1 MIPTDLVSRSA
12 SRHDVRSG
20 AGPDACP
27 DSRPDARPGCRPAA
41 RIPSSLAAAVLPR
54 GPSWALATLLL
65 AAIPAALCS
74 GPAVAAPAAAPA
86 AKSLQDVTQGLA
98 AQPGF
103 IDLWRDTAQGRVLL
117 GVSALDQ
124 PFLLM
129 SSLPYALGSNDVGL
143 DRRQSGEVKLVRFQK
158 HGNRLFLVQDNTRY
172 VAASADADERAAVA
186 ESFAGAVLWAG
197 DILASDGAR
206 HLVDFSSFLLADQHG
221 VAARL
226 AETRQGGYSVDPKR
240 SAVLAADAKV
250 FPGNVEMEALLTFQ
264 GPGQGEW
271 VKQVAADPASLT
283 MRQHISMV
291 RLPDGGYRPRAYHP
305 QSGGFDTGYMDFATP
320 LASSLD
326 VRWQVRHR
334 LEKTVPGEAASPV
347 KKPIVYYVD
356 RGAPEPVRNALLEGA
371 RWWATA
377 FEKAGF
383 KDAYRV
389 ELLPEGADPM
399 DVRYNIITWTHR
411 ATRGWSYGNALAHPL
426 TGEIIRGAVTLGSQ
440 RVRQDILIAE
450 SLLAPYGANGKDGA
464 PSDGRERLAEQMA
477 LARLRQ
483 LAAHEVGHTLGF
495 AHNFAASRHGNGSV
509 MDYPHPVL
517 KLDAQG
523 NVDLDGAYGAGLG
536 RWDDYIVRH
545 VYGEF
550 AGDEQAALAQLRR
563 EAQAAGLTYVGDAD
577 ARSPGAA
584 HPHGL
589 LWDFGPDIVQSWD
602 SLSAVRKRAL
612 DGFSFNV
619 LPDGRQ
625 AGEIEARLV
634 PVYLL
639 QRYQAEGLAR
649 LVAGGEF
656 DYAAVAD
663 IRAGAARGGVRPVPP
678 ATQRAAL
685 ERLAATL
692 KAEYLALPPHVL
704 DAMTPP
710 SQGYERNREYFA
722 TRMGG
727 LFDALSAAEAAAAHT
742 ASFLLDPGRLNRLA
756 WQHARDARQPGVAEV
771 LALLLQ
777 RTWRRDTVPAA
788 LAGGEA
794 VQLAANWVLLDTL
807 LHTLNGAKLHAGV
820 DAEVRTALGQLAGWL
835 EKNPGKG
842 VTAASRRE
850 AATLVRAYLRDPRS
864 VTLRALPPVPPGAP
878 I

>member
-1 MIPTDLVSRSA
+1 MIPTRSTPVPYQLA
-12 SRHDVRSG
+12 T
-20 AGPDACP
+20 
-27 DSRPDARPGCRPAA
+27 
-41 RIPSSLAAAVLPR
+41 SL
-54 GPSWALATLLL
+54 LATLLL
-65 AAIPAALCS
+65 TAIPAIPAIAAT
-74 GPAVAAPAAAPA
+74 PAVS
-86 AKSLQDVTQGLA
+86 AKTLQDYTQGLA
-98 AQPGF
+98 PQAGF

-117 GVSALDQ
+117 GVSTLDQ
-124 PFLLM
+124 PFLLT

-143 DRRQSGEVKLVRFQK
+143 DRRQSGEVKMVRFQK
-158 HGNRLFLVQDNTRY
+158 FGNRLFLVQDNTRFI
-172 VAASADADERAAVA
+172 ANSRDADERAAVA

-197 DILASDGAR
+197 DIVASDGGR

-226 AETRQGGYSVDPKR
+226 AETKQGGYSVDAKR
-240 SAVLAADAKV
+240 SAVLAADAKA
-250 FPGNVEMEALLTFQ
+250 FPDNIELEALLTFQ

-271 VKQVAADPASLT
+271 VRQVAADPGSLT

-291 RLPDGGYRPRAYHP
+291 RLPDSGYRPRAYHP
-305 QSGGFDTGYMDFATP
+305 QSGGFDTGYIDFATP

-334 LEKTVPGEAASPV
+334 LEKTDPNAAVSTV

-356 RGAPEPVRNALLEGA
+356 RGAPEPVRTALLEGA
-371 RWWATA
+371 RWWTSA

-383 KDAYRV
+383 KDAYKV

-411 ATRGWSYGNALAHPL
+411 ATRGWSYGNALANPL

-450 SLLAPYGANGKDGA
+450 SLLAPYDKAGKAGNK
-464 PSDGRERLAEQMA
+464 EKLAEHMA

-483 LAAHEVGHTLGF
+483 LSAHEVGHTLGF

-509 MDYPHPVL
+509 LDYPHPVL
-517 KLDAQG
+517 KLTAKG
-523 NVDLDGAYGAGLG
+523 EVDLADAYGTGVG
-536 RWDDYIVRH
+536 PWDDYVVKH
-545 VYGEF
+545 VYGQF

-563 EAQAAGLTYVGDAD
+563 EAQAAGLTYVGDSD

-589 LWDFGPDIVQSWD
+589 LWDFGPDIMKTWD
-602 SLSAVRKRAL
+602 GLGAVRKRAL
-612 DGFSFNV
+612 ENFSFNV

-639 QRYQAEGLAR
+639 QRYQAEGVAR

-656 DYAAVAD
+656 EYASVAD
-663 IRAGAARGGVRPVPP
+663 IRAGAARGGMRPVPA
-678 ATQRAAL
+678 ATQREAL
-685 ERLAATL
+685 NKLAATL
-692 KAEYLALPPHVL
+692 QAEYLVLPPNVL
-704 DAMTPP
+704 DALTPP
-710 SQGYERNREYFA
+710 AQGYERNREYFD

-727 LFDALSAAEAAAAHT
+727 VFDALSAAEAGAAHS
-742 ASFLLDPGRLNRLA
+742 AGFLLDAGRLNRLA
-756 WQHARDARQPGVAEV
+756 WQHARDASQLGVAEA
-771 LALLLQ
+771 LHLLLQ
-777 RTWRRDTVPAA
+777 RTWRRDAVPAS

-807 LHTLNGAKLHAGV
+807 LQTVNGGKLHAGV
-820 DAEVRTALGQLAGWL
+820 EAEVRQQLADLSAWL
-835 EKNPGKG
+835 VNNPGKG
-842 VTAASRRE
+842 VTAASRKE
-850 AATLVRAYLRDPRS
+850 AAAFVKAYLQDPRS
-864 VTLRALPPVPPGAP
+864 VKLRPLPPVPPGAP